1 MTFIKRAI
9 PLLLVLV
16 SCGKKQDFILPL
28 ETKMTESVYSSV
40 TIQPDSLYQVYAAV
54 NGILDINLVE
64 EGDLVAKGE
73 PILQII
79 NTSPKLNT
87 ENARLNVQ
95 LANENYQGSFAILR
109 DIEDEMN
116 AALLRFKNDSINFYR
131 QENLW
136 KQKIGSKLEYDTKK
150 LNFELSTNQLQLLK
164 TKYNRTKNE
173 LKTQLE
179 QAKNSYKT
187 SLINT
192 KDFTVDS
199 KINGKVYA
207 LLKNPGELVNTMEPI
222 AAIGKEDIFLI
233 EMLVDEVDIVKISLG
248 LKALITLDAYG
259 SDVFEAKISK
269 IYPRKD
275 ERSQTFKIEA
285 ELTAPPKV
293 LYPGLSGE
301 GNIII
306 AEKEKTLTIP
316 KEYLIEGNK
325 VNTSD
330 GLMDV
335 TIGLQNL
342 DRVEILSG
350 ITKDTYLQKPEK

>member
-1 MTFIKRAI
+1 MLLKKII
-9 PLLLVLV
+9 PCLLLLV
-16 SCGKKQDFILPL
+16 SCGKKQETVRPL
-28 ETKMTESVYSSV
+28 ETKMIESVYSSV
-40 TIQPDSLYQVYAAV
+40 TIQPDSLYQVYSAV
-54 NGILDINLVE
+54 SGILDINLVE
-64 EGDLVAKGE
+64 EGDLVYKGA

-87 ENARLNVQ
+87 ENARLNVK
-95 LANENYQGSFAILR
+95 LAKENYQGNFAILR
-109 DIEDEMN
+109 DLQDEIK

-150 LNFELSTNQLQLLK
+150 LNFELATNQLQLLRS
-164 TKYNRTKNE
+164 KYNRTKNE

-179 QAKNSYKT
+179 QAENNYKT

-192 KDFTVDS
+192 KDFRVDS

-207 LLKNPGELVNTMEPI
+207 LLKNPGEVVSTMEPI
-222 AAIGKEDIFLI
+222 AAIGKNDAFVI
-233 EMLVDEVDIVKISLG
+233 EMLVDEVDIVKISVG

-259 SDVFEAKISK
+259 SDVFETKISK

-285 ELTAPPKV
+285 VFISPPKV

-301 GNIII
+301 GNIIV
-306 AEKEKTLTIP
+306 AEKENTLTIP
-316 KEYLIEGNK
+316 KEYLLEGNK
-325 VNTSD
+325 VMTSD
-330 GLMDV
+330 GSV
-335 TIGLQNL
+335 TVSIGLQNL

-350 ITKDTYLQKPEK
+350 ITKESELLKPER